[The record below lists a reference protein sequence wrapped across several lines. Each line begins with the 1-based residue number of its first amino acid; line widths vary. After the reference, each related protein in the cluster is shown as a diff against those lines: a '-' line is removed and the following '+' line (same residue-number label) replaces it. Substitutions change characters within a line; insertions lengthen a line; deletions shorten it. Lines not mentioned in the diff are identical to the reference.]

1 MNDLSA
7 SAIEMHSD
15 LVSSSTKGQR
25 GAHGMPGKPGPMVSV
40 LLSHSFIHL
49 FTLSSICTFINMY
62 EAPTVSQMLGVTR
75 Q

>member
-7 SAIEMHSD
+7 SAIEMHSYR
-15 LVSSSTKGQR
+15 LSSSAQGQR

-40 LLSHSFIHL
+40 LLSYSFIHS
-49 FTLSSICTFINMY
+49 FTHSSICTFINIY
-62 EAPTVSQMLGVTR
+62 EAPAVSQMLGVKR